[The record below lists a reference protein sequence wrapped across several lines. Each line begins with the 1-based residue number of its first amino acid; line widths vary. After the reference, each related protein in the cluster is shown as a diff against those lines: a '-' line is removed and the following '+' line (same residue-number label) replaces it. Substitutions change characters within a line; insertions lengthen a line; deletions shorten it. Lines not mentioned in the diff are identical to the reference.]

1 MVVELRRETADGL
14 ERTAAQEAFRWGG
27 PSIAVGGVMLGLFP
41 LLHPAHDAAGYASA
55 AWAPVHLM
63 PHVGLILIIAGLPR
77 LVLTHRDGGGR
88 LLRVGT
94 AIAYV
99 GMALTLGQAM
109 VEAFV
114 FPLWAVDAPER
125 LTGPPPFGAGLFMG
139 VGSLAFLLGFVLL
152 GIAVARTRALP
163 TYAGVLLALGGPAF
177 GLGGAGLDL
186 APVFVTGGLLLGAG
200 LLWLGMAL
208 KPTVREG

>member
-1 MVVELRRETADGL
+1 MGTS
-14 ERTAAQEAFRWGG
+14 AQEAFRWGG
-27 PSIAVGGVMLGLFP
+27 PSIAAGGVLLGLFP
-41 LLHPAHDAAGYASA
+41 LLHPAHDAAGYAGA
-55 AWAPVHLM
+55 AWAPVHLI
-63 PHVGLILIIAGLPR
+63 PHAGLILVIAGLPR
-77 LVLTHRDGGGR
+77 LVLTHRDDGGR
-88 LLRVGT
+88 LLRIGT

-99 GMALTLGQAM
+99 GMALTLAQAM
-109 VEAFV
+109 VEAFI

-125 LTGPPPFGAGLFMG
+125 LTSPPPFGAGLFMG

-163 TYAGVLLALGGPAF
+163 TYAGVLLGLGGPTF
-177 GLGGAGLDL
+177 GVGGAGLDL

-208 KPTVREG
+208 KPTVYEG

>member
-1 MVVELRRETADGL
+1 M
-14 ERTAAQEAFRWGG
+14 
-27 PSIAVGGVMLGLFP
+27 AVGGVMVGLFP

-55 AWAPVHLM
+55 AWAPVHLL
-63 PHVGLILIIAGLPR
+63 PHVGLILIMAGLPR
-77 LVLTHRDGGGR
+77 LVLRHRVGGGR

-94 AIAYV
+94 AVAYV
-99 GMALTLGQAM
+99 GMALTLAQAM

-125 LTGPPPFGAGLFMG
+125 LTSPPPVGAGVFMG

-152 GIAVARTRALP
+152 GIAIARTRALP
-163 TYAGVLLALGGPAF
+163 TYAGVLVALGGPAF
-177 GLGGAGLDL
+177 GLGGAGLGL

-200 LLWLGMAL
+200 LLWLGVAL
-208 KPTVREG
+208 KPSVREG

>member
-1 MVVELRRETADGL
+1 MELRTATTAAS
-14 ERTAAQEAFRWGG
+14 ERTSAQDAFRWGG
-27 PSIAVGGVMLGLFP
+27 PSIAVGGVMVGLFP

-114 FPLWAVDAPER
+114 FPLWAIDAPER
-125 LTGPPPFGAGLFMG
+125 LTSPPPLGAGLFMG
-139 VGSLAFLLGFVLL
+139 VGSIAFLLGFVIL
-152 GIAVARTRALP
+152 GIAIARTRALP
-163 TYAGVLLALGGPAF
+163 TYAGVLMAVGGPAF
-177 GLGGAGLDL
+177 GLGGAGLNI
-186 APVFVTGGLLLGAG
+186 APIFVTGGLLLGAG

-208 KPTVREG
+208 KPDA

>member
-1 MVVELRRETADGL
+1 
-14 ERTAAQEAFRWGG
+14 
-27 PSIAVGGVMLGLFP
+27 MLGLFP
-41 LLHPAHDAAGYASA
+41 LLHPAHEVASYTRA
-55 AWAPVHLM
+55 AWAPVHLL

-77 LVLTHRDGGGR
+77 LVLRHRVGGGR
-88 LLRVGT
+88 LLSVGT

-125 LTGPPPFGAGLFMG
+125 LTSPPPFGAGLFMG

-152 GIAVARTRALP
+152 GIAIARTRALP

-208 KPTVREG
+208 KPSAREG